1 MGATLS
7 RGAAQLRGW
16 LATYLQA
23 TLPAMVTQAVGD
35 WSLQPW
41 QLPAPVVY
49 DTYDLPIIGT
59 NQYPAIGA
67 DFPNEGDYERSD
79 WTDRAEQ
86 VYWANYS
93 GSVYVWVATARDGED
108 HLETPHRES
117 CLRQRDDMT
126 ELVKQALLL
135 HPDLGQ
141 GQDTCWLDES
151 TVTVNKM
158 DPFRAGENRPDFVAG
173 SLIPVVYR
181 VKSELS
187 LPVLGAAND
196 IELTL
201 RKLHD

>member
-1 MGATLS
+1 MGAALS
-7 RGAAQLRGW
+7 RGASQLRGW
-16 LATYLQA
+16 LQAYLQA
-23 TLPAMVTQAVGD
+23 TIPPMVAQAVGD
-35 WSLQPW
+35 WGLESW
-41 QLPAPVVY
+41 QLPVPKVY
-49 DTYDLPIIGT
+49 DTYDLPMVGKD
-59 NQYPAIGA
+59 QYPAIGA

-93 GSVYVWVATARDGED
+93 GSVYVWSATARNAED
-108 HLETPHRES
+108 QLEAPGRES
-117 CLRQRDDMT
+117 CMRIRDDMT

-151 TVTVNKM
+151 SVTVNKM
-158 DPFRAGENRPDFVAG
+158 DPFRAAENRPDFVAG
-173 SLIPVVYR
+173 SLIPVIYR
-181 VKSELS
+181 VRSELS
-187 LPVLGAAND
+187 LPVLGAADD